1 MTKENSIKYLQE
13 LGKDGVKKVY
23 VSYRESF
30 INFAKKFS
38 SSKEDVLDS
47 YQDAIIILQEK
58 AIRGELNNLKCSL
71 KTYLFSLGKYILY
84 EKNRKKSKTF
94 MIIKEDE
101 DYNYIK
107 TTEVFFN
114 ENLNKNQKLLE
125 KAFSSLGK
133 RCKEILT
140 LFYYR
145 GYSIEEIVEAL
156 QYENKNVVKSQKS
169 RCIKQIKDKIKT
181 Y

>member
-1 MTKENSIKYLQE
+1 MTKENSIKYLQK

-58 AIRGELNNLKCSL
+58 AMRGELNNLKCSL

-107 TTEVFFN
+107 TTEVFF
-114 ENLNKNQKLLE
+114 
-125 KAFSSLGK
+125 
-133 RCKEILT
+133 
-140 LFYYR
+140 
-145 GYSIEEIVEAL
+145 
-156 QYENKNVVKSQKS
+156 
-169 RCIKQIKDKIKT
+169 
-181 Y
+181 

>member
-1 MTKENSIKYLQE
+1 
-13 LGKDGVKKVY
+13 
-23 VSYRESF
+23 
-30 INFAKKFS
+30 
-38 SSKEDVLDS
+38 
-47 YQDAIIILQEK
+47 
-58 AIRGELNNLKCSL
+58 
-71 KTYLFSLGKYILY
+71 
-84 EKNRKKSKTF
+84 

-107 TTEVFFN
+107 ITEVFFN

-169 RCIKQIKDKIKT
+169 RCVKQIKDKIKT

>member
-1 MTKENSIKYLQE
+1 
-13 LGKDGVKKVY
+13 
-23 VSYRESF
+23 
-30 INFAKKFS
+30 
-38 SSKEDVLDS
+38 
-47 YQDAIIILQEK
+47 
-58 AIRGELNNLKCSL
+58 
-71 KTYLFSLGKYILY
+71 
-84 EKNRKKSKTF
+84 

-107 TTEVFFN
+107 ITEVFSN

-169 RCIKQIKDKIKT
+169 RCVKQIKDKIKT